1 MQRIGQYSF
10 GKIVI
15 DGQQY
20 KSDVIIYPDRIDD
33 KWWRADGH
41 NLIISDLPF
50 LPKHPP
56 NILVI
61 GQGKYGL
68 MKISQDFQN
77 LIKENKLDCR
87 FAKTDE
93 AVEIYN
99 NLWNTGA
106 KDMVAALHLTC

>member
-1 MQRIGQYSF
+1 MQRIEHYSF
-10 GKIVI
+10 GKILI

-33 KWWRADGH
+33 KWWREDGH

-56 NILVI
+56 KILVI
-61 GQGKYGL
+61 GQGKYGF
-68 MKISQDFQN
+68 MKIGQEFQDF
-77 LIKENKLDCR
+77 KVENKMDCR

-93 AVEIYN
+93 AVKIYN
-99 NLWNTGA
+99 NLWNAGE
-106 KDMVAALHLTC
+106 KDMVAAFHLTC